1 MELDIIQNKIFGIRG
16 CKVLLDF
23 DLAEMY
29 GVKTKVLKQAVKRN
43 LKRFPTDFMFELSDN
58 EWNELVTNCDQ
69 LPTTIKHSY
78 ISPMAFTEQGVAML
92 SSILKSDIA
101 IDVNINIMRAFVRIR
116 ELAFGYAELNR
127 KIEDF
132 MIETNMQFNEIY
144 QTLIELTEQK
154 KQEKPRPVGYLASGN
169 NFFETTE

>member
-1 MELDIIQNKIFGIRG
+1 MELDIIQNKIFAIRSY
-16 CKVLLDF
+16 KVLFDF

-29 GVKTKVLKQAVKRN
+29 GVKTKVLKQAVRRN
-43 LKRFPTDFMFELSDN
+43 LKRFPADFMFELADN

-78 ISPMAFTEQGVAML
+78 IRPMAFTEQGVAML

-101 IDVNINIMRAFVRIR
+101 IDVNIKIMRAFVRIR

-127 KIEDF
+127 KVEDF
-132 MIETNMQFNEIY
+132 MKETNMQFGEIY
-144 QTLIELTEQK
+144 QAIAELSEQK
-154 KQEKPRPVGYLASGN
+154 KQEKPLRAVGYTAD
-169 NFFETTE
+169 FYKEIKE